1 MEKIVK
7 VMGEIVDWGFMF
19 VGIGELIVGNS
30 DMALILI
37 GLSAI
42 LTNQRILINREEKV
56 SFEIDVTEVKDGK
69 DIEVKFLLFLKEYDN
84 EYELFS

>member
-1 MEKIVK
+1 MKLNMEKIVK
-7 VMGEIVDWGFMF
+7 VFGEIVDWGFMF
-19 VGIGELIVGNS
+19 IGLGELIIGNS

-56 SFEIDVTEVKDGK
+56 SFEIDVTEVKDG
-69 DIEVKFLLFLKEYDN
+69 EYDVDIKEIN
-84 EYELFS
+84 

>member
-1 MEKIVK
+1 MKLNMEKIVK

-19 VGIGELIVGNS
+19 IGIGELFVGNS

-56 SFEIDVTEVKDGK
+56 SFEIDVKEVKDG
-69 DIEVKFLLFLKEYDN
+69 EYDVDIK
-84 EYELFS
+84 EID

>member
-1 MEKIVK
+1 MKLNMEKIAK

-19 VGIGELIVGNS
+19 IGIGELIVGNS

-56 SFEIDVTEVKDGK
+56 SFEIDVKEVKDG
-69 DIEVKFLLFLKEYDN
+69 EYDVDIKEIN
-84 EYELFS
+84 

>member
-1 MEKIVK
+1 MKLSMEKIVK

-56 SFEIDVTEVKDGK
+56 SFEIDVKEVKDG
-69 DIEVKFLLFLKEYDN
+69 EYDVDIKEIN
-84 EYELFS
+84 

>member
-1 MEKIVK
+1 MKLNMEKIVK
-7 VMGEIVDWGFMF
+7 VFGEIVDWGFMF

-56 SFEIDVTEVKDGK
+56 SFEIDVKEVKDG
-69 DIEVKFLLFLKEYDN
+69 EYDVDIKEIN
-84 EYELFS
+84 

>member
-1 MEKIVK
+1 MKLSMEKIVK

-42 LTNQRILINREEKV
+42 LTNQRILINREERM
-56 SFEIDVTEVKDGK
+56 SFEIDITEVKD
-69 DIEVKFLLFLKEYDN
+69 DEYDVDIKEIN
-84 EYELFS
+84 

>member
-1 MEKIVK
+1 MKLNMEKIVK
-7 VMGEIVDWGFMF
+7 AMGEIVDWGFMF
-19 VGIGELIVGNS
+19 IGIGELIVGNS

-56 SFEIDVTEVKDGK
+56 SFEIDVREVKDG
-69 DIEVKFLLFLKEYDN
+69 EYDVDIKEIN
-84 EYELFS
+84 

>member
-1 MEKIVK
+1 MKLNMKKIVK
-7 VMGEIVDWGFMF
+7 VFGEIVDWVFTF
-19 VGIGELIVGNS
+19 IGIGELIVGNS

-56 SFEIDVTEVKDGK
+56 SFEIDVKEVKDG
-69 DIEVKFLLFLKEYDN
+69 EYDVSIKEIN
-84 EYELFS
+84 

>member
-1 MEKIVK
+1 MKLSMEKIVK

-42 LTNQRILINREEKV
+42 LTNQRILINREEKM
-56 SFEIDVTEVKDGK
+56 SFEIDITEVKD
-69 DIEVKFLLFLKEYDN
+69 DEYDVDIKEIN
-84 EYELFS
+84 

>member
-1 MEKIVK
+1 MKLNMEKIVK

-42 LTNQRILINREEKV
+42 LTNQRILINREAKV
-56 SFEIDVTEVKDGK
+56 SFEIDVTEVKDG
-69 DIEVKFLLFLKEYDN
+69 EYDVDIKEIN
-84 EYELFS
+84 

>member
-1 MEKIVK
+1 
-7 VMGEIVDWGFMF
+7 MF

-56 SFEIDVTEVKDGK
+56 SFEIDVKEVKDG
-69 DIEVKFLLFLKEYDN
+69 EYDVDIKEIN
-84 EYELFS
+84 

>member
-1 MEKIVK
+1 MKLNMEKIVK

-19 VGIGELIVGNS
+19 IGIGELIVGNS
-30 DMALILI
+30 DMTLILI

-56 SFEIDVTEVKDGK
+56 SFEIDVKEVKDG
-69 DIEVKFLLFLKEYDN
+69 EYDVDIKEIN
-84 EYELFS
+84 

>member
-1 MEKIVK
+1 MKLNMEKIVK

-19 VGIGELIVGNS
+19 IGIGELIIGNS

-56 SFEIDVTEVKDGK
+56 SFEIDVKEVKDG
-69 DIEVKFLLFLKEYDN
+69 EYDVDIKEIN
-84 EYELFS
+84 

>member
-1 MEKIVK
+1 MKLNMEKIVK
-7 VMGEIVDWGFMF
+7 VFGEIVDWGFMF

-56 SFEIDVTEVKDGK
+56 SFEIDITEVKD
-69 DIEVKFLLFLKEYDN
+69 DEYDVDIKEIN
-84 EYELFS
+84 

>member
-1 MEKIVK
+1 MKLNMEKIVK

-56 SFEIDVTEVKDGK
+56 SFEIDVKEVKDG
-69 DIEVKFLLFLKEYDN
+69 EYDVDIKEIN
-84 EYELFS
+84 